1 MRRASAHRSS
11 PCPERAARWAR
22 VRDLGGNL
30 EAIQTRQR
38 IFLFFF
44 FLPASPPRLGSFTN
58 NSKVEPVT
66 SARKSSIR
74 DKIRL
79 HNVSSYFSPSNLDLG
94 FSTGWRFALLLFEWW
109 LRAGRERKGKKQG
122 RGGTDCHH
130 HHHLDPPPQGS
141 HTSALVKS
149 YSGPPVL

>member
-38 IFLFFF
+38 IFPFFF
-44 FLPASPPRLGSFTN
+44 PPASPPRLGSFTN

-79 HNVSSYFSPSNLDLG
+79 HNVSSYFSPSNLDFG

-109 LRAGRERKGKKQG
+109 LRAGRERKGINKG
-122 RGGTDCHH
+122 AAEPTATITTISTHH
-130 HHHLDPPPQGS
+130 HKA
-141 HTSALVKS
+141 HTHQL
-149 YSGPPVL
+149 